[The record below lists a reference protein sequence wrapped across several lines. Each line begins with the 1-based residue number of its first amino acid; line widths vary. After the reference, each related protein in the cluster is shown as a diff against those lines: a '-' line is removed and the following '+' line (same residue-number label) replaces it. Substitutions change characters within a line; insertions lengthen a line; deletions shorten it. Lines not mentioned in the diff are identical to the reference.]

1 MRKFLLSGVAIACL
15 FQPDIA
21 HAQSEEV
28 GIWDTIIGVFSELLG
43 NDDDGQPESSDGETE
58 TPTTAEGKAK
68 SSPLLFVRPVIVEFE
83 QAVFN
88 FEEGAGRIEIPL
100 VLSAVPERDIEV
112 IYTIEPG
119 TARSPEDY
127 VDSANGSIK
136 IKAGQQTGVI
146 VQSLPD
152 DGEYEGETPENYYI
166 ELQSARGGGLGQTL
180 RTEVRIKD
188 TAPKPMA
195 SVAPGR
201 LAAVP
206 AQVEFGRVDVDQ
218 AYDVD
223 INIRH
228 AGDTDVQI
236 GRLEETADR
245 VEIQSQTCQNV
256 ILSSG
261 GVCTVRVRFSPDAD
275 GVYEGTLI
283 VQGSTEANGS
293 SVPIVLRIP
302 LRGEG
307 YLKPA
312 DLDPQR
318 VIREKMQLR
327 RRLGNGVTIST
338 VSRPVS
344 PSPREYITSQDYDEA
359 VAPGNTHV
367 TLPMDLERILTTF
380 QSIPCVLEN
389 SINSQHP
396 GQAVCVVEQ
405 NIYSYH
411 GFKHRF
417 VLIPG
422 GSKFQGSYTPLA
434 KNGDTRL
441 SIAWQRMLKPDGSM
455 LWLPDGFPTQDAMG
469 RTSMPGQIDDREWEQ
484 FGTPILLTALTALAT
499 EAVSQGEEGLSGS
512 EQVLLDGE
520 SRVITQM
527 LSKNLDLQRIMTITA
542 SSRLTIKPTVDILFE
557 PTGIRVLGKAAA
569 AQQVSSSQTNG
580 GSRQSSDEKGSSSE
594 PPSLAAQPT
603 VH

>member
-1 MRKFLLSGVAIACL
+1 M
-15 FQPDIA
+15 
-21 HAQSEEV
+21 
-28 GIWDTIIGVFSELLG
+28 
-43 NDDDGQPESSDGETE
+43 
-58 TPTTAEGKAK
+58 
-68 SSPLLFVRPVIVEFE
+68 
-83 QAVFN
+83 
-88 FEEGAGRIEIPL
+88 
-100 VLSAVPERDIEV
+100 
-112 IYTIEPG
+112 
-119 TARSPEDY
+119 
-127 VDSANGSIK
+127 
-136 IKAGQQTGVI
+136 
-146 VQSLPD
+146 
-152 DGEYEGETPENYYI
+152 
-166 ELQSARGGGLGQTL
+166 
-180 RTEVRIKD
+180 
-188 TAPKPMA
+188 
-195 SVAPGR
+195 
-201 LAAVP
+201 
-206 AQVEFGRVDVDQ
+206 
-218 AYDVD
+218 
-223 INIRH
+223 
-228 AGDTDVQI
+228 
-236 GRLEETADR
+236 
-245 VEIQSQTCQNV
+245 
-256 ILSSG
+256 
-261 GVCTVRVRFSPDAD
+261 
-275 GVYEGTLI
+275 
-283 VQGSTEANGS
+283 
-293 SVPIVLRIP
+293 
-302 LRGEG
+302 
-307 YLKPA
+307 
-312 DLDPQR
+312 
-318 VIREKMQLR
+318 
-327 RRLGNGVTIST
+327 
-338 VSRPVS
+338 SRPVS